1 MEYGYR
7 YDTYESELEY
17 STTNH
22 KNLLDK
28 TKQIDKGYN
37 KLYRKIQQSDGSS
50 KTITI
55 DTYTTGEIGSNI
67 RDAETG
73 AFYPEKVGSFDED
86 LFFKVV
92 LATSD
97 CNSRNGSSTLFYISP
112 RHYMSHMNC
121 DVDQTTITNW
131 EIKRDDRLREKEKNG
146 KTRRTPIN

>member
-1 MEYGYR
+1 MDYGYNN
-7 YDTYESELEY
+7 DTYENDIDHYKSNK
-17 STTNH
+17 S
-22 KNLLDK
+22 LLDK
-28 TKQIDKGYN
+28 TKQLDKGYN
-37 KLYRKIQQSDGSS
+37 KLYRKMQQSNGRN

-55 DTYTTGEIGSNI
+55 DTYTSSEIGSNI

-73 AFYPEKVGSFDED
+73 SFYPEKVGSLDED
-86 LFFKVV
+86 LFFKVI

-121 DVDQTTITNW
+121 DVDQDTINQW
-131 EIKRDDRLREKEKNG
+131 EIKRNNRLLEKEKNG